1 MLLRWCLVVSAA
13 LAMSCGVAQKSKRD
27 WLFLFPVRIEGEVLD
42 REQVLLPLLAR
53 GAIIGPFEERNMPSI
68 SPVQMQVTER
78 EWNLKL
84 ADDTQWTPEMFAK
97 LAERWKSR
105 YFATVRVVSLESVEG
120 AVEGLPPVPPP
131 PGGQLTTTAKIV
143 GSLWDATTKKFI
155 FEKREHV
162 EVLKVGRPGPSDSQ
176 VSSER
181 SRAVVEACKNLFKD
195 FLKKF
200 PLKPPSVGIGAGGG
214 ASPR

>member
-1 MLLRWCLVVSAA
+1 MGLRWFLVVSAA

-27 WLFLFPVRIEGEVLD
+27 WLFLFPVSVGGEVLD

-53 GAIIGPFEERNMPSI
+53 GAIIGGFEERNMPAI

-78 EWNLKL
+78 EWNVKL
-84 ADDTQWTPEMFAK
+84 GDEGQWTPETFAK
-97 LAERWKSR
+97 LAERWKAR
-105 YFATVRVVSLESVEG
+105 YFAIVKVVSIESVEG
-120 AVEGLPPVPPP
+120 PIEGLPPVPPP

-143 GSLWDATTKKFI
+143 GSLWDATTKKFV
-155 FEKREHV
+155 FEKREHT
-162 EVLKVGRPGPSDSQ
+162 ETLKVGRPGPSDTQ

-181 SRAVVEACKNLFKD
+181 SRAIVEACKNLFKD

-200 PLKPPSVGIGAGGG
+200 PLKPPSVGIGAGG
-214 ASPR
+214 